1 MNANPS
7 SAPPSAADAVERV
20 AASIVGVRARRMGT
34 SAGIAWRPQVVVT
47 AAAAIGH
54 GGRVQ
59 VVLPDG
65 EAVAATLRGTD
76 PGTDIAVLAIDATL
90 PVPELRRD
98 PVPRVGDFVF
108 APGRDPSGVL
118 HASFGYIGCVAGAWR
133 SWRGATVDR
142 FIRLDG
148 GLHPGLMGAPVA
160 DAQGQVLGMASAV
173 LARHHGVVLPVATV
187 DRVVDELLAHGR
199 VQRGYLGVVT
209 QEVALSA
216 SQREAASGTADAALL
231 VSGIGED
238 SPAARAGLQ
247 VGDLLLG
254 AEGKPLARV
263 EQLRDLLG
271 SDRIGAQL
279 RLQVLR
285 GATPL
290 ELAVPVGEQRTGWR
304 C

>member
-7 SAPPSAADAVERV
+7 SSPPSAAEAVDSV
-20 AASIVGVRARRMGT
+20 APSVVGVRARRMGT

-90 PVPELRRD
+90 PAPGLRRD
-98 PVPRVGDFVF
+98 PLPRVGDFVF
-108 APGRDPSGVL
+108 APGRDASGVL
-118 HASFGYIGCVAGAWR
+118 HASFGYVGCVAGAWR

-216 SQREAASGTADAALL
+216 AQRQATGNAADAALL
-231 VSGIGED
+231 VSGVGED
-238 SPAARAGLQ
+238 SPAARAGVQ
-247 VGDLLLG
+247 VGDLLLA

-271 SDRIGAQL
+271 SDRIGGQL

-290 ELAVPVGEQRTGWR
+290 EIAVEVGEQRTGWR